1 MIQRLSA
8 LARAEMV
15 LLRRNKVM
23 LFNAVLFPVGLI
35 GLLVASQNEAT
46 DPDAQAMLIGSF
58 IAMTLL
64 IVVYFNLLCAYVARR
79 EERVLVRLRAGECR
93 DGEILTGTAIP
104 TVVIALGQVAIL
116 VLAGLAALDL
126 PVPAQPV
133 VLLGAVLLGCLTFV
147 GLALLTTLITRN
159 VEAAQVTSLPL
170 IAVCAIASGV
180 FGRPDFLPELL
191 MRVMPMTPMV
201 ELTQLGWLGTIP
213 GEAETGVLEALP
225 LPLAVGLAWAAVGI
239 LAARRWFRW
248 QARA

>member
-1 MIQRLSA
+1 MRA
-8 LARAEMV
+8 LARAEMI

-23 LFNAVLFPVGLI
+23 LFNAVLFPAGLI
-35 GLLVASQNEAT
+35 AMLAAGQDGST
-46 DPDAQAMLIGSF
+46 DRDGQAMLVGSF
-58 IAMTLL
+58 VATTLL
-64 IVVYFNLLCAYVARR
+64 LVVYFNLLCAYVARR

-104 TVVIALGQVAIL
+104 AVVIALGQVAIL
-116 VLAGLAALDL
+116 VLAGLAVLDL
-126 PVPAQPV
+126 PLPKQPL
-133 VLLGAVLLGCLTFV
+133 VLLTAVGLGCLTFV

-170 IAVCAIASGV
+170 IAVCFIASGV
-180 FGRPDFLPELL
+180 AGQPDFVPEMLL
-191 MRVMPMTPMV
+191 RVMPMTPVV
-201 ELTQLGWLGTIP
+201 ELTQVGWMGSLP
-213 GEAETGVLEALP
+213 DEADTGVLQAMA